1 MCVRG
6 VRRYM
11 RNLYRKTRGVSPVI
25 AVILLIA
32 LTMVA
37 IVLIWLV
44 VQSVINQT
52 QTANLSLTGVEFEST
67 NSFTLSVDN
76 IGGTKS
82 AVIIQIHVDREG
94 GVSSMVDNSADWGG
108 DSTVEAG
115 AKRTITV
122 TSSAFPSFISG
133 ENYVFSVEYRTDGES
148 SGTITDTVTGTYSG

>member
-1 MCVRG
+1 
-6 VRRYM
+6 M

-52 QTANLSLTGVEFEST
+52 QTANLSLTGVQFESQ
-67 NSFTLSVDN
+67 NSFTLTVDN

-82 AVIIQIHVDREG
+82 AVITKIHVERAG
-94 GVSSMVDNSADWGG
+94 GVSSVVDNSALWGG
-108 DSTVEAG
+108 DSVVEAG

-122 TSSAFPSFISG
+122 SSPASSASSAFPSFISG
-133 ENYVFSVEYRTDGES
+133 NNYVFSVEYRTDGGS
-148 SGTITDTVTGTYSG
+148 SEIITDTVSATYSA